1 MMLKFK
7 LSQVDLA
14 LVKDYLQI
22 DFDDDDTELMLM
34 IQAAQNYIYKNLN
47 ADPEYLDEQ
56 PDLVIACLQI
66 VSHFYE
72 NKSVVVL
79 TNTKLDMMLQNILIQ
94 YKEWF

>member
-1 MMLKFK
+1 MLKFK
-7 LSQVDLA
+7 LSQINLQ

-22 DFDDDDTELMLM
+22 DFDEDDTQLQLM

-66 VSHFYE
+66 ISHFYE

-79 TNTKLDMMLQNILIQ
+79 TNTKMDMMLQNILIQ

>member
-1 MMLKFK
+1 MIPIYK
-7 LSQVDLA
+7 LSQIDLN

-22 DFDDDDTELMLM
+22 DYDDDDLQLQLM
-34 IQAAQNYIYKNLN
+34 IQAAQNYIVKS
-47 ADPEYLDEQ
+47 AKTDIEYLDRQ

-72 NKSVVVL
+72 NKGIVTL
-79 TNTKLDMMLQNILIQ
+79 TNTKIDTMLQNILVQ

>member
-1 MMLKFK
+1 MLKFK

-34 IQAAQNYIYKNLN
+34 IQAAQNYIYNNLN

-72 NKSVVVL
+72 NKTP
-79 TNTKLDMMLQNILIQ
+79 TNINNAKLDDVFAGIMWMNRGVGL
-94 YKEWF
+94 